1 MSYRQIS
8 YYTDKPILS
17 KKDICMSYVVKKPM
31 SGQPY
36 LQPTHI
42 NQFPL
47 VGVSQM
53 AALGWAVHL
62 PSPPQGLLT
71 PSIL

>member
-1 MSYRQIS
+1 MSYRQMS

-36 LQPTHI
+36 LWSHI
-42 NQFPL
+42 YVKASNKYIK
-47 VGVSQM
+47 S
-53 AALGWAVHL
+53 
-62 PSPPQGLLT
+62 
-71 PSIL
+71 

>member
-36 LQPTHI
+36 P
-42 NQFPL
+42 
-47 VGVSQM
+47 V
-53 AALGWAVHL
+53 
-62 PSPPQGLLT
+62 
-71 PSIL
+71 